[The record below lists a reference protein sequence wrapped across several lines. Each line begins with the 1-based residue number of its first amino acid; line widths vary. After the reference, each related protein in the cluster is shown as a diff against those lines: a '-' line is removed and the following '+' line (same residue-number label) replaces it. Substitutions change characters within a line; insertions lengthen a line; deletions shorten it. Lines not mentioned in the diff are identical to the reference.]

1 MSQLL
6 KVINFESN
14 NKAYT
19 NNSNFECHSYKKIL
33 ILKPA
38 ISLIQKVTNFEHHSY
53 KNILILKAAIRP
65 IQKLTNIEC
74 HSY

>member
-6 KVINFESN
+6 KVINFESD

-53 KNILILKAAIRP
+53 KNILILNVTVTKV
-65 IQKLTNIEC
+65 TNFESC
-74 HSY
+74 NKSNT